1 MKTSSA
7 TALWNG
13 NLKEG
18 RGKINLHSTGYE
30 TGYTFASRFE
40 NGKGTNPEELIG
52 AAHAACFSMAFSNI
66 LAGAGYQPLE
76 VNTKATVTLE
86 NKESGHA
93 ITSVH
98 LETKAKV
105 EGIDEAAF
113 QKLAEDAKKNCP
125 VSRALV
131 ALDISLDAH
140 LISKLVK
147 S

>member
-7 TALWNG
+7 TAIWNG

-18 RGKINLHSTGYE
+18 RGKISLHSTGYE
-30 TGYTFASRFE
+30 TAYTFASRFE

-66 LAGAGYQPLE
+66 LAGEGYQPVE
-76 VNTKATVTLE
+76 VNTRATVSLE
-86 NKESGHA
+86 SKDGGSA

-98 LETKAKV
+98 LDTKARV
-105 EGIDEAAF
+105 EGIDEAVF
-113 QKLAEDAKKNCP
+113 QKLAEEAKKNCP
-125 VSRALV
+125 VSRALT
-131 ALDISLDAH
+131 ALNISLDA
-140 LISKLVK
+140 KLV

>member
-7 TALWNG
+7 TAIWNG

-18 RGKINLHSTGYE
+18 RGKISLHSTGYE

-66 LAGAGYQPLE
+66 LAGKGYQPLE
-76 VNTKATVTLE
+76 VNTRATVSLG
-86 NKESGHA
+86 NKDGKPA

-98 LETKAKV
+98 LETKARI
-105 EGIDEAAF
+105 EGIDEDVF
-113 QKLAEDAKKNCP
+113 QRLAEDAKKNCP
-125 VSRALV
+125 VSRALA
-131 ALDISLDAH
+131 ALNISLNAK
-140 LISKLVK
+140 LIP
-147 S
+147 

>member
-7 TALWNG
+7 TAIWNG

-30 TGYTFASRFE
+30 TAYTFASRFE

-66 LAGAGYQPLE
+66 LAGEGYQPVE
-76 VNTKATVTLE
+76 VNTRATVSLE
-86 NKESGHA
+86 SKEGGPA

-98 LETKAKV
+98 LDTKARV
-105 EGIDEAAF
+105 EGIDEAVF

-125 VSRALV
+125 VSRALS
-131 ALDISLDAH
+131 ALAISLDA
-140 LISKLVK
+140 KLV

>member
-7 TALWNG
+7 TAIWNG

-30 TGYTFASRFE
+30 TAYTFASRFE

-66 LAGAGYQPLE
+66 LAGEGYQPLE
-76 VNTKATVTLE
+76 VNTRATVSLE
-86 NKESGHA
+86 IKDGGAA

-98 LETKAKV
+98 LDTKARV
-105 EGIDEAAF
+105 EGIDEAVF

-125 VSRALV
+125 VSRALA
-131 ALDISLDAH
+131 ALDISLDA
-140 LISKLVK
+140 KLV